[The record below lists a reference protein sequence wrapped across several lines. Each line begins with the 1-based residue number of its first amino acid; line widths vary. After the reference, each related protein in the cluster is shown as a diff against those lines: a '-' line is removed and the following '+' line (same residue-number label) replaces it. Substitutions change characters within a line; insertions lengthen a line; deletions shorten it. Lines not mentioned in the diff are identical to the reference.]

1 MSDDEQQRPLV
12 VWGIPVPRKSNG
24 RNMWPAPIKAMAAER
39 FMAGH
44 TVAAIAREVTA
55 NESLVGKWIRDHK
68 RADPDG
74 AAPSGVFEVVGVVD
88 EMESAPAAAV
98 RTVTCDIH
106 LGDVRLAVSPGY
118 PAAHLAEILREVRA
132 SR

>member
-1 MSDDEQQRPLV
+1 MSDSEQQGPLV

-24 RNMWPAPIKAMAAER
+24 RNMWPTQIKAMAAER
-39 FMAGH
+39 FMAGQ

-55 NESLVGKWIRDHK
+55 NESLVGKWIRDNR
-68 RADPDG
+68 RADAEG
-74 AAPSGVFEVVGVVD
+74 AAPSGIFEVVGVVD
-88 EMESAPAAAV
+88 EMEAAPTVAM

-106 LGDVRLAVSPGY
+106 LGDVRLAISPGY
-118 PAAHLAEILREVRA
+118 PAAHLAEILRAVRA